1 MQPESLQVQLV
12 HLQDNPRPRAV
23 RKRRAMESEL
33 AVSGLDDLV
42 NQAERLTAEITAG
55 SHSLPRVERNLKQ
68 LAEAGNQLWMRNA
81 VASAQRN
88 TVDVR
93 ASVLLGSKGYDLQK
107 VSQKLDSLSDRKSLS
122 PVHTDSPVTEYDLD
136 VQSFLKYERERAILS
151 VIDDV
156 KKSTL
161 EKIDLLY
168 WQNLEKDW
176 TEEKNKILNSNLS
189 AALATSTTD
198 SVMEESGALPK
209 DIVAEVLGLIQ
220 NGKPYDSVLGII
232 SSDGCRIPGSIDTMK
247 SQAEVD
253 NLINEIAKKAEQM
266 AFLEDAVRLYD
277 LAGDHEK
284 ALRILN
290 TLLTTVINEKP
301 GQENSTRDRLEG
313 LALKLAERYSM
324 HGHRADRAT
333 SGTFFLLL
341 DLMTFFSSY
350 HKQSY
355 IDALD
360 IIEKLQVVPFSE
372 NQIGAKVSEF
382 KSYSKEIQHNIPD
395 ILVTSMNILYS
406 LYKEAKASHVPTITK
421 FGLSPESI
429 HHGKDAR
436 LSELRSKARTLITY
450 AGMIPFRMHKETNE
464 KLIQLEVLM
473 N

>member
-1 MQPESLQVQLV
+1 
-12 HLQDNPRPRAV
+12 
-23 RKRRAMESEL
+23 MESITDTTGT

-42 NQAERLTAEITAG
+42 NQAERLTAEITTG

-81 VASAQRN
+81 VASAQKPSA
-88 TVDVR
+88 DVR

-107 VSQKLDSLSDRKSLS
+107 VSKKLDSLSERKSLS
-122 PVHTDSPVTEYDLD
+122 PVHTDTPVTEYDLD
-136 VQSFLKYERERAILS
+136 VQSFLKIERERAILS

-161 EKIDLLY
+161 EKIDQLY
-168 WQNLEKDW
+168 WQNLERDW
-176 TEEKNKILNSNLS
+176 TEEKNKILNSNLT
-189 AALATSTTD
+189 AAVTSSTTD
-198 SVMEESGALPK
+198 SAMDETVTPQPK
-209 DIVAEVLGLIQ
+209 DIVGEVLSLIQ
-220 NGKPYDSVLGII
+220 AGKPYDSILGEV
-232 SSDGCRIPGSIDTMK
+232 SSDGCRICGSIDTMK

-253 NLINEIAKKAEQM
+253 SLIREIAKKAEQM

-277 LAGDHEK
+277 LAGDHEQ
-284 ALRILN
+284 ALKILN
-290 TLLTTVINEKP
+290 TLLTTKINEKP

-313 LALKLAERYSM
+313 LALKLAERYSTN
-324 HGHRADRAT
+324 GHRAERST

-360 IIEKLQVVPFSE
+360 TIEKLQVIPLNE
-372 NQIGAKVSEF
+372 NEIGGKVSEF

-395 ILVTSMNILYS
+395 ILVTTMNILHC
-406 LYKEAKASHVPTITK
+406 LYKEAKSSTVPTITK

-436 LSELRSKARTLITY
+436 LNEIRAKARTLITY